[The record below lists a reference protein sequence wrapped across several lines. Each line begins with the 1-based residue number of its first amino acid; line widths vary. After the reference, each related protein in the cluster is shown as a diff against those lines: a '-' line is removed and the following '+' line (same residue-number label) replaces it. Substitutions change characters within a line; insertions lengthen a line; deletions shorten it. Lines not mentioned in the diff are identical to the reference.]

1 MREHRLDLRALGA
14 HARVP
19 LGHVTSL
26 GGVVAHAEA
35 EARFPFFREHARDQR
50 FVARR
55 EAQRMNV
62 GEG

>member
-1 MREHRLDLRALGA
+1 
-14 HARVP
+14 
-19 LGHVTSL
+19 VTSL

-35 EARFPFFREHARDQR
+35 EARFPFFRERARDQR

>member
-19 LGHVTSL
+19 LGHMTRL
-26 GGVVAHAEA
+26 GGIEAHAEA
-35 EARFPFFREHARDQR
+35 EARCPLFGEGARDQR
-50 FVARR
+50 LMARR

-62 GEG
+62 GER

>member
-1 MREHRLDLRALGA
+1 M
-14 HARVP
+14 
-19 LGHVTSL
+19 TSL
-26 GGVVAHAEA
+26 GGVEAHAEA
-35 EARFPFFREHARDQR
+35 EARLAFFREHACDQR